1 MHGDPLG
8 KQLARPGHHHWSAGD
23 IVAPM
28 AGSLL
33 VITAVT
39 GPLSMRSRTAPA
51 GV

>member
-1 MHGDPLG
+1 
-8 KQLARPGHHHWSAGD
+8 
-23 IVAPM
+23 M

-39 GPLSMRSRTAPA
+39 GPLSVRRAAPA